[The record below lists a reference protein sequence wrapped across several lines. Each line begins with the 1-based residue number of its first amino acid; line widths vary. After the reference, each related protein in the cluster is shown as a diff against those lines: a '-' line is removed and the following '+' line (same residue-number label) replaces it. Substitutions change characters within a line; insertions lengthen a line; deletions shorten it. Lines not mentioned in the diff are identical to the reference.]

1 MVYGLEYFNKVQVS
15 GHEVTLGTALAATE
29 ILTGRI
35 AAKPWDYKPKQDHL
49 YNAGALIGRSVAPT
63 VERYLAEFNYA
74 NDLDDREIAWL
85 LSSALCERTAVHDD
99 NNAGATYYQAGT
111 VLTNGSATMGITDT
125 DTDLES
131 SYEDAT
137 GDSSYLVRAADE
149 AGKFVWGFIRSV
161 AKATNNYTLDVYDD
175 ITGSNQNWNGD
186 QGTFDITDAVTW
198 DIWAVNTWSYLPTWV
213 STGNAPGDTNGCNA
227 FTWEMGNN
235 ELDGEV
241 EYCFVQRLEIAGSK
255 GGLCTVSAD
264 IVGRQFIT
272 TGSFTNLASTGIVTR
287 VYFPFELAKFY
298 IDNFNTNWAT
308 TFTSPAQIYNVES
321 FSFVWESGLLPHFP
335 AAGNSYFYDVV
346 ENPAAKKAT
355 LTLEQAQTSASP
367 SFDTELA
374 AALAGTARYVTIEL
388 YGTGGTRKITVQL
401 KADYTDFPEGEM
413 DGVTTFNTVLEG
425 SGYGVGGA
433 AVDILDVTLNS
444 SLHKFP

>member
-1 MVYGLEYFNKVQVS
+1 MTYGLQYFDKCQVS
-15 GHEVTLGTALAATE
+15 GHEVTLGTAIAATE

-35 AAKPWDYKPKQDHL
+35 AAKPWDYKPKQDHH
-49 YNAGALIGRSVAPT
+49 YDAGVLVGRSTAPT
-63 VERYLAEFNYA
+63 VERYLAQFNYA
-74 NDLDDREIAWL
+74 NELDDREIAWL

-111 VLTNGSATMGITDT
+111 VLTNGSATMGIADT
-125 DTDLES
+125 DTNLETA
-131 SYEDAT
+131 YEDAT
-137 GDSSYLVRAADE
+137 GDCSYLIRAADE
-149 AGKFVWGFIRSV
+149 AGKFVWGFIRGI
-161 AKATNNYTLDVYDD
+161 ATVGNNYTLDIYTT
-175 ITGSNQNWNGD
+175 IGGGTQNWNGD

-213 STGNAPGDTNGCNA
+213 STGNRPGDTNGCNV

-272 TGSFTNLASTGIVTR
+272 TGSFTNLASTGIVAR
-287 VYFPFELAKFY
+287 EYFPFELAKFY
-298 IDNFNTNWAT
+298 IDTFNTDWAT

-335 AAGNSYFYDVV
+335 AAGYAYFYDVV

-355 LTLEQAQTSASP
+355 LTLEQAQTSVSP

-374 AALAGTARYVTIEL
+374 AALAGTARYVTMEL

>member
-198 DIWAVNTWSYLPTWV
+198 DIWAVNTCQHLV
-213 STGNAPGDTNGCNA
+213 
-227 FTWEMGNN
+227 
-235 ELDGEV
+235 
-241 EYCFVQRLEIAGSK
+241 
-255 GGLCTVSAD
+255 VSAD
-264 IVGRQFIT
+264 VG
-272 TGSFTNLASTGIVTR
+272 
-287 VYFPFELAKFY
+287 
-298 IDNFNTNWAT
+298 
-308 TFTSPAQIYNVES
+308 
-321 FSFVWESGLLPHFP
+321 
-335 AAGNSYFYDVV
+335 
-346 ENPAAKKAT
+346 
-355 LTLEQAQTSASP
+355 
-367 SFDTELA
+367 FDW
-374 AALAGTARYVTIEL
+374 
-388 YGTGGTRKITVQL
+388 
-401 KADYTDFPEGEM
+401 
-413 DGVTTFNTVLEG
+413 
-425 SGYGVGGA
+425 
-433 AVDILDVTLNS
+433 
-444 SLHKFP
+444 